1 MKAIYQTDLSTFLTA
16 LHVSNLGSYGLQTLI
31 VISKRKGQNSFLSSW
46 QYPFELDMNP
56 QTPDSA
62 LSVPTP
68 CSRLCNVSL
77 SCLFIIQDP
86 VMVNALQEQLS
97 IPYHL
102 VWIVIMWVDSG
113 QLVSISTR
121 TTLMVLSIWKWN
133 VTFMLLCCY
142 SAQCTQLS
150 TRATHRHSV
159 SNRLKKRLPE
169 IEK

>member
-1 MKAIYQTDLSTFLTA
+1 
-16 LHVSNLGSYGLQTLI
+16 
-31 VISKRKGQNSFLSSW
+31 
-46 QYPFELDMNP
+46 MNP
-56 QTPDSA
+56 QTPDPA
-62 LSVPTP
+62 QSVPTL

-86 VMVNALQEQLS
+86 VMVYALQEQLS
-97 IPYHL
+97 IPHHL

-169 IEK
+169 IEKYSRRSRFLFNFSVGMMYNFHYTYYLFCRLLP